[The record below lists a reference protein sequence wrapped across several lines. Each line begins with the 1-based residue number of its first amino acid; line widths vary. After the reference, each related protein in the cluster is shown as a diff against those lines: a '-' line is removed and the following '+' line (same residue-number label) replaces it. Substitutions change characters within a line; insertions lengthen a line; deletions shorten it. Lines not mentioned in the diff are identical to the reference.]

1 MNTDFADLF
10 NFDDAFD
17 FGASDLELFDIL
29 NEGQEFEPAL
39 LKQWRK
45 ARYQMILNWS
55 PK

>member
-29 NEGQEFEPAL
+29 NEGQEFEPSFM
-39 LKQWRK
+39 K
-45 ARYQMILNWS
+45 AMEQRHDIKWS
-55 PK
+55 